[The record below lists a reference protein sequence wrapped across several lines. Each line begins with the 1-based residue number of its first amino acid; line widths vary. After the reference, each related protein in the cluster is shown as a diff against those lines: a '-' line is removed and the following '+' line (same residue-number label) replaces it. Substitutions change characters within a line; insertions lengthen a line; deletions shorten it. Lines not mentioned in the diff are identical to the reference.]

1 MLCPNAEYNEFGRL
15 VCAIK
20 TDGVEK
26 STPQLC
32 PYQKYCHFNCK
43 WENSPAMDK
52 CSKRRKIMGTKN
64 YNKKE
69 DNLLIENSDM
79 NDAIEMK
86 DEVEIASPVVE
97 TSVTCSIV
105 KNIMPVKVAF
115 VAKYSVRVETEDGR
129 TFMVRGYTDR
139 KVGDVIEIE
148 KQ

>member
-1 MLCPNAEYNEFGRL
+1 
-15 VCAIK
+15 
-20 TDGVEK
+20 
-26 STPQLC
+26 
-32 PYQKYCHFNCK
+32 
-43 WENSPAMDK
+43 
-52 CSKRRKIMGTKN
+52 MGNKN

-69 DNLLIENSDM
+69 DSLLIENSVV

-86 DEVEIASPVVE
+86 DEVEITSPAVE
-97 TSVTCSIV
+97 TPVARPIV
-105 KNIMPVKVAF
+105 KNTISVKVAF